1 MVSTR
6 RMISICLVG
15 LAAALIVV
23 GLDSGTELR
32 HGIQIVPILAA
43 LAVSARRPT
52 WGAYAAI
59 PIFAIWIFIVVLIWA
74 FVLGI
79 SRVVTGHFDA
89 VELTCTV
96 FMGGFS
102 AAGIVKGISLG
113 RPFQPRLLAVFLL
126 FAALQVLAL
135 QISFLPAISRR

>member
-1 MVSTR
+1 ML
-6 RMISICLVG
+6 SICLVG
-15 LAAALIVV
+15 LAAALTVV

-43 LAVSARRPT
+43 LAISLRRPA

-59 PIFAIWIFIVVLIWA
+59 PIFAIWLFIVVMIWA

-96 FMGGFS
+96 VMAGFS
-102 AAGIVKGISLG
+102 VVGIVKGASLG
-113 RPFQPRLLAVFLL
+113 RPFRLRLVAVFLL
-126 FAALQVLAL
+126 FAALQVIAL
-135 QISFLPAISRR
+135 KISFLPAISQR